1 MRNIY
6 KTLILFGAMLLCSCV
21 KDALIQNS
29 LDEGIVS
36 FDVKYS
42 TAMTR
47 ALTET
52 DKTSV
57 RIYKENGDLIRYYE
71 NDYDMPD
78 PLYLVSGDYSVR
90 VNRGDQKNNKA
101 FLDPKNDSKLAK
113 LLCYEG
119 TAEFSVSAHQTNN
132 ISVTAKTLNVRAE
145 LTLDKTLGDNSK
157 LSEVSMDMVSMNVEA
172 VPQTME
178 QYNSMVEEANA
189 TSLNLTET
197 GRCFFLPKEGVNQLV
212 WHFSAKHSSNGT
224 VEKFGVINDVAAA
237 HGYTLNFNYSKTPD
251 GYGTIEVIVH
261 DDVDTS
267 ESDFKFKPEPEI
279 TGNGVNPNA
288 VNKYVD
294 GTTINLVC
302 ESINDIIFITLD
314 GKDIYAYGSGQGA
327 VAGVTCSKVSG
338 TKVNIAIAASYFQ
351 SLASGVNTLSFGITD
366 SNGEFSRKL
375 KFAKQGLVDSAAT
388 FDLWNNTASLKAIVT
403 ESASQVQIRYRRS
416 GTTDWAYA
424 NAVADSDGLTYT
436 ANTEAVWNN
445 AILNENNQTVYT
457 LNRNKSFFAAS
468 TYEYQLMVNGN
479 EKQSS
484 TLTTPAGQTI
494 PYATFEDSSLT
505 CFGIDDGHAPYWGSG
520 NNSFAKTL
528 CVQSSYAGQEGSH
541 CAKLTAVAA
550 GAVGITMLASGNV
563 FLGTFNKPGTTGTVA
578 FGISYNW
585 TARPAT
591 LKYKYWG
598 NLGTVDRVDKKDY
611 VVLQKGEQ
619 DEGSIYAVIIDWDT
633 QHGTSSGTGNPAGV
647 WDPAQGPD
655 AVSEGK
661 IIGYAIAHPKG
672 QTSGSSMIEQELTFY
687 YYDKVKKPSKKYT
700 LTIMASTSR
709 YGDYMNGCSSSYMY
723 VDDFRF
729 GY

>member
-6 KTLILFGAMLLCSCV
+6 ITLMLVGATLLSSCV
-21 KDALIQNS
+21 KDTLIQNS
-29 LDEGIVS
+29 LDDGAVT

-42 TAMTR
+42 SEMTR
-47 ALTET
+47 AVTESE
-52 DKTSV
+52 KTSV

-78 PLYLVSGDYSVR
+78 PLYLVSGDYSVK
-90 VNRGDQKNNKA
+90 VNRGDKKNNKA
-101 FLDPKNDSKLAK
+101 FVDPKNNTKLAK

-119 TAEFSVSAHQTNN
+119 TAEFSVNAHETNN
-132 ISVTAKTLNVRAE
+132 IAVVAKTINVRADMN
-145 LTLDKTLGDNSK
+145 LDRTQGENSK
-157 LSEVSMDMVSMNVEA
+157 LTDVSMDIVSMNVEA
-172 VPQTME
+172 TPTTKQD
-178 QYNSMVEEANA
+178 YDSLVEEAGA
-189 TSLNLTET
+189 TSLNFTES
-197 GRCFFLPKEGVNQLV
+197 GRGYFLPKDGVNQLV
-212 WHFSAKHSSNGT
+212 WHFTANHPSNGV
-224 VEKFGVINDVAAA
+224 VEKFGVINDVAVA

-251 GYGTIEVIVH
+251 GFGIIEVIVH

-279 TGNGVNPNA
+279 TGDGINPNG

-294 GTTINLVC
+294 GSTLNLVC
-302 ESINDIIFITLD
+302 ESINDIIVITLD
-314 GKDIYAYGSGQGA
+314 GKDIYAYGSGQAA
-327 VAGVTCSKVSG
+327 VAGVTCTRVSS
-338 TKVNIAIAASYFQ
+338 TKVNIVINNSYFQ
-351 SLASGVNTLSFGITD
+351 TLASGVNTLSFGITD
-366 SNGEFSRKL
+366 SNGDFSRKL
-375 KFAKQGLVDSAAT
+375 KFAKQGLVDSDAT

-424 NAVADSDGLTYT
+424 DAVVSSDGLTYV

-457 LNRNKSFFAAS
+457 INRNKSFFAAS
-468 TYEYQLMVNGN
+468 TYEYQLVINGN

-520 NNSFAKTL
+520 NNSFAKSL
-528 CVQSSYAGQEGSH
+528 CVQSTYAGQEGSH
-541 CAKLTAVAA
+541 CAKLSAVAA

-591 LKYKYWG
+591 LKYKFWG
-598 NLGTVDRVDKKDY
+598 DLGTVDRTDKKDY
-611 VVLQKGEQ
+611 IILQKGEQ
-619 DEGSIYAVIIDWDT
+619 DEGSIYAVIIDWDA
-633 QHGTSSGTGNPAGV
+633 QHGTSSGTGNPGGV
-647 WDPAQGPD
+647 WDPTQGPN

-672 QTSGSSMIEQELTFY
+672 KTSGTSMVEEELTFY

-709 YGDYMNGCSSSYMY
+709 YGDYMNGCSTSYMY